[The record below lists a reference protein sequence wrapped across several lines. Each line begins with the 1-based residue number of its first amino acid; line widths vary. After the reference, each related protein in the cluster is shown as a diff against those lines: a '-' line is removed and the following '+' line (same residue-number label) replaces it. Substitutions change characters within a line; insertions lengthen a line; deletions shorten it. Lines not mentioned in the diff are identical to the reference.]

1 MMSDKFQPIVYE
13 QRYGRTWVDFWSSTG
28 GFIVILIL
36 GGLLFYFGWDWLK
49 QIPMW
54 VWVSV
59 VLTPIVW
66 TPFLMAR
73 AKDDTHLL
81 VVADGPQRLTE
92 YRVGKR
98 VDLDIDGAGL
108 PLTSKTGNR
117 RTLLTDFDPITR
129 KGEGTALAEFTQ
141 FEMARDLHTLDRLS
155 KAFAKHLREERITQ
169 ELVAV
174 EVERRV
180 KELSQRWIGIAMAT
194 LEPNELESALE
205 IQSQPEMM
213 DLEPELDVI
222 LDE

>member
-1 MMSDKFQPIVYE
+1 MSDQFQPIVYE

-28 GFIVILIL
+28 GFILILIL
-36 GGLLFYFGWDWLK
+36 GGLMFYFGWDYLK
-49 QIPMW
+49 SIPMW
-54 VWVSV
+54 VWASL

-66 TPFLMAR
+66 VPWLMAR
-73 AKDDTHLL
+73 AKDDSHLL
-81 VVADGPQRLTE
+81 VVTDGPQRLTE

-98 VDLDIDGAGL
+98 VNLDIQGAGI
-108 PLTSKTGNR
+108 PMTSKTGKR
-117 RTLLTDFDPITR
+117 RTLLTQFDPSTG

-155 KAFAKHLREERITQ
+155 QAFSKHLREERITQ

-180 KELSQRWIGIAMAT
+180 KSLSQRWIGIAMAT
-194 LEPNELESALE
+194 LEPDELESALD
-205 IQSQPEMM
+205 IQLEPDMM
-213 DLEPELDVI
+213 PIEPELDVI